1 MANGSTRGRSPNL
14 VDSAF
19 EVASDLTRSARSF
32 LASEQG
38 KRLRHNVATA
48 VILGAPIISEL
59 PIIRRSP
66 MARILRTAAV
76 GALLVKGAE
85 WLRDWDPAASLVE
98 VSAEY
103 RSS

>member
-1 MANGSTRGRSPNL
+1 MANGSARGRSPNL
-14 VDSAF
+14 VDSMF
-19 EVASDLTRSARSF
+19 EAASDLAQSARGF

-59 PIIRRSP
+59 PLVRRTP
-66 MARILRTAAV
+66 VARILRTAAV

-85 WLRDWDPAASLVE
+85 WLRDWDPVSVVE
-98 VSAEY
+98 VPAEY